1 MLKDL
6 AHHSNSETDRSNL
19 EMLKRLKRLE
29 KFDSSNLI
37 DDIHPGNVLIVL
49 GDELPVLQEVE
60 DVEDGGGH
68 PASPLVEEL
77 VESLRTGG
85 V

>member
-29 KFDSSNLI
+29 KFD
-37 DDIHPGNVLIVL
+37 
-49 GDELPVLQEVE
+49 Q
-60 DVEDGGGH
+60 
-68 PASPLVEEL
+68 
-77 VESLRTGG
+77 
-85 V
+85 